1 MGIMT
6 LKAGDTEGKFARL
19 LEKAA
24 GKLFVA
30 SRLLLTAGAS
40 EALVA
45 SPSGRPSWAKLGAFE
60 TAGTAETV

>member
-1 MGIMT
+1 MT
-6 LKAGDTEGKFARL
+6 LKAGDTDGKFARF

-40 EALVA
+40 EALVT
-45 SPSGRPSWAKLGAFE
+45 SPSGMPSWAKLGASE
-60 TAGTAETV
+60 TAGAADIA